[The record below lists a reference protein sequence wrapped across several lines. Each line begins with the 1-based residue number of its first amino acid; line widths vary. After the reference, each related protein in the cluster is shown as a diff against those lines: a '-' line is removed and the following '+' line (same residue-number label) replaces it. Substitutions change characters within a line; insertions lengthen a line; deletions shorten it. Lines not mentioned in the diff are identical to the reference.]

1 MKYVASL
8 SGGKDSVAMV
18 LRLMEEN
25 RPLTNAVFFDTGM
38 EFKAIYNILDKI
50 EPEIRAYGAEFKVL
64 KPENEFLVDMLL
76 RPVNPGTEREKW
88 GYDWC
93 GNLCRWRTSGKIGSI
108 NKYLTSLNDEY
119 IQYIGIA
126 ADEPNRVKYENG
138 KTYPLV
144 EWGMTEAECL
154 QYCYDRDY
162 HWKEGDVELYS
173 ILDRVSCWCC
183 ANKNLKEL
191 RNMYHYLPRYWGLL
205 KGLQSR
211 IDRPFKNNTY
221 TIFDLEKRF
230 KEEDSQ
236 INLFDLMKAN

>member
-38 EFKAIYNILDKI
+38 EFKAVYNVLDKI

-64 KPENEFLVDMLL
+64 KPENDFLVDMLL
-76 RPVNPGTEREKW
+76 RPVHEGTERERF

-93 GNLCRWRTSGKIGSI
+93 GGMCRWRTAGKINAI
-108 NKYLTSLNDEY
+108 QKYLNSLHDDY
-119 IQYIGIA
+119 VQYIGIA
-126 ADEPNRVKYENG
+126 ADEPNRIKYENN
-138 KTYPLV
+138 KTYPLN

-162 HWKEGDVELYS
+162 NWKEDGVELYS

-191 RNMYHYLPRYWGLL
+191 RNIYLHLPRYWGML

-211 IDRPFKNNTY
+211 IDRPFKNNKQ

-230 KEEDSQ
+230 KEENAQ
-236 INLFDLMKAN
+236 ISVYDLLA